1 MIRLALESYQGMLS
15 LLLAFWLMELI
26 LISLV
31 IWTVY
36 FMTLLII
43 LLCVFGAV
51 ALMVVLGQR
60 FGKPMEV
67 EQQQKYS
74 KILWVVVFIAIVA
87 AIIKQML

>member
-1 MIRLALESYQGMLS
+1 MISQNNNIIWKANDMV
-15 LLLAFWLMELI
+15 LL
-26 LISLV
+26 
-31 IWTVY
+31 T
-36 FMTLLII
+36 I

-74 KILWVVVFIAIVA
+74 KILWVVVFIAIVG
-87 AIIKQML
+87 AIIREML

>member
-1 MIRLALESYQGMLS
+1 LQHFQLS
-15 LLLAFWLMELI
+15 QPIF
-26 LISLV
+26 ISDLTFR
-31 IWTVY
+31 IIF

-43 LLCVFGAV
+43 LFCVFASV

-60 FGKPMEV
+60 FGKPMEA

-87 AIIKQML
+87 AIIRQMMA